1 MLPSLEIAGASPSH
15 PMALASKVL
24 KDVSRFLTPAPPV
37 FDSEYDGLEYTW
49 KFFVFRPALFKNEV
63 FYLSIVLAYVAFF
76 WIGSKTNQTKAKTWL
91 RAHMPILE
99 KQFSRPTAGG
109 NSSGPDDHHDD
120 LTADGYA
127 DMFVFSTG
135 RRTVSSLHTAFSL
148 RPRHDISRFA
158 FQLAWGLVDLL
169 YAPKDDLTL
178 DFKLHAS
185 APVPEFV
192 WALVAKGEVN
202 SIKKERWDLT
212 FTKTT
217 ENSQVPP
224 NVVIMSEYADVT
236 ESVLKIAGPVL
247 EALKNPKIQP
257 YFRSL
262 SITDQPRVRPSVISA
277 NRGAKHVILSLAL
290 PPSSRAA
297 DSTQLVSAMF
307 GLIDALEKINLR
319 PETKTKIKKTRENF
333 AKTVKDE
340 AERDAREDAADAK
353 LTAKRRAEEERVASL
368 SAAEQQKLLERNR
381 KRNLRK
387 TQGKM
392 VKK

>member
-1 MLPSLEIAGASPSH
+1 
-15 PMALASKVL
+15 
-24 KDVSRFLTPAPPV
+24 
-37 FDSEYDGLEYTW
+37 
-49 KFFVFRPALFKNEV
+49 
-63 FYLSIVLAYVAFF
+63 
-76 WIGSKTNQTKAKTWL
+76 
-91 RAHMPILE
+91 
-99 KQFSRPTAGG
+99 
-109 NSSGPDDHHDD
+109 
-120 LTADGYA
+120 
-127 DMFVFSTG
+127 MFVFSTG
-135 RRTVSSLHTAFSL
+135 RRTVSSLHTVFSL
-148 RPRHDISRFA
+148 RPRHDFSRLA

-192 WALVAKGEVN
+192 WALVARGEVN

-217 ENSQVPP
+217 ENPQVPP
-224 NVVIMSEYADVT
+224 NVVIMSEFADVT

-277 NRGAKHVILSLAL
+277 NRGAKHVILSLTL

-297 DSTQLVSAMF
+297 DSTQLVTAMF

-340 AERDAREDAADAK
+340 AERDAREDAAGAK
-353 LTAKRRAEEERVASL
+353 LAAKRRAEEERVASL

>member
-1 MLPSLEIAGASPSH
+1 
-15 PMALASKVL
+15 
-24 KDVSRFLTPAPPV
+24 
-37 FDSEYDGLEYTW
+37 
-49 KFFVFRPALFKNEV
+49 V
-63 FYLSIVLAYVAFF
+63 FYLALALAYVAFF
-76 WIGSKTNQTKAKTWL
+76 WIGSKTNKTKTKTWL

-109 NSSGPDDHHDD
+109 NSAGDDHDHDD

-127 DMFVFSTG
+127 DFFVFSTG
-135 RRTVSSLHTAFSL
+135 RRTVSTLHTVFSL
-148 RPRHDISRFA
+148 RPRHDFFQFA
-158 FQLAWGLVDLL
+158 VQVAWALVDLL
-169 YAPKDDLTL
+169 YAPMDVLTL
-178 DFKLHAS
+178 EFKLHAS
-185 APVPEFV
+185 ASVPEFV
-192 WALVAKGEVN
+192 WALVAKGEAN

-224 NVVIMSEYADVT
+224 NVVIMSEFADVT
-236 ESVLKIAGPVL
+236 ENVLKIAGPVL
-247 EALKNPKIQP
+247 EALEDPKIQP

-277 NRGAKHVILSLAL
+277 NRGAKRVILSLTL
-290 PPSSRAA
+290 PPTSRAA
-297 DSTQLVSAMF
+297 DSVQLVSAMF

-319 PETKTKIKKTRENF
+319 LETKTKIKKTRENF

-340 AERDAREDAADAK
+340 AEREAREEAADAK
-353 LTAKRRAEEERVASL
+353 LAAKRRAEEERVASL

-381 KRNLRK
+381 KRNMRK
-387 TQGKM
+387 TQGKV